1 MGIFNQF
8 PYSNF
13 HDMNM
18 DEIIK
23 ICRELQDAWTATSAE
38 WANYKDFIDNYF
50 ENLDVS
56 EEVLAAL
63 RIFASDGT
71 LNRIMDPV
79 IAETTADW
87 LLNHI
92 SATSGE
98 TVIDTSLSVEGAAA
112 DAKTTGLFAKYGLNY
127 GGVTSF
133 SQILTQGL
141 YIYNKNTFTDELPDT
156 FSQYGY
162 ILCLFNSSTAD
173 EKFFII
179 FDENL
184 NAVIKYNNKSESIT
198 YAKKYKGV
206 LSDFADAQDGI
217 YAVSPS
223 TLNVPSMNG
232 AYGWIEVT
240 IYDNGYKTAT
250 LYRDSGS
257 VVTYAYNTWYNIFHN
272 NTWYL
277 IGDSLTEIN
286 STASRNW
293 TKLFESEGANIVNLG
308 VGGTGFAKTENRY
321 INRID
326 QLPAGY
332 CNIGVSAS
340 FNDMSA
346 GVEIGEPTDTG
357 TTSVCGYINDFF
369 DALMAHNPS
378 ATIICYAMP
387 PWDVYHYGVSR
398 SDRYINNLEIIC
410 KTRGI
415 AFDRSLY
422 DQSDMRPWV
431 QQYRNTFYTDG
442 SHPNNYGHIKIWNHL
457 QDFFSKNS
465 NEMLRR

>member
-1 MGIFNQF
+1 MGVFRDF

-13 HDMNM
+13 HEMNM
-18 DEIIK
+18 DVILK
-23 ICRELQDAWTATSAE
+23 IVREMVDEWTNTSAE
-38 WANYKDFIDNYF
+38 WATYKEFIDNYF

-56 EEVLAAL
+56 EEVLSAL
-63 RIFASDGT
+63 RIFANDGT
-71 LNRIMDPV
+71 LNRILDPV
-79 IAETTADW
+79 IAEETADW

-112 DAKTTGLFAKYGLNY
+112 DAKITGLFAKYGLNY
-127 GGVTSF
+127 GAVTSF

-141 YIYNKNTFTDELPDT
+141 YIYNKNTFTDDLPASFT
-156 FSQYGY
+156 QYGY
-162 ILCLFNSSTAD
+162 ILCLYNSNTAN
-173 EKFFII
+173 EKFYII

-184 NAVIKYNNKSESIT
+184 TAIIKYNNKSKSIT
-198 YAKKYKGV
+198 HAKKYLGV
-206 LSDFADAQDGI
+206 LSDFENAQDGL

-223 TLNVPSMNG
+223 TLNIPNMNG
-232 AYGWIEVT
+232 GYGWIEVT
-240 IYDNGYKTAT
+240 VYDNGYKIAT

-257 VVTYAYNTWYNIFHN
+257 VVTYAYNTWYNIYHN
-272 NTWYL
+272 ITWYL

-293 TKLFESEGANIVNLG
+293 TTLFASEGANIVNLG
-308 VGGTGFAKTENRY
+308 VSGTGFAKTENRY
-321 INRID
+321 INRINE
-326 QLPAGY
+326 LPTGY
-332 CNIGVSAS
+332 CNIGISAS

-346 GVEIGEPTDTG
+346 GVEIGNPTDTG
-357 TTSVCGYINDFF
+357 TNSVCGYINQFF
-369 DALMAHNPS
+369 DALLQHNPN

-387 PWDVYHYGVSR
+387 PWDVYHYGVTR
-398 SDRYINNLEIIC
+398 SDQYINNLEIIC

-422 DQSDMRPWV
+422 DNSDMRPWNAE
-431 QQYRNTFYTDG
+431 YRGSFYTDG

-457 QDFFSKNS
+457 SDFFLKNS
-465 NEMLRR
+465 NAVVRR

>member
-1 MGIFNQF
+1 MGIFQQF

-13 HDMNM
+13 HEMNL
-18 DEIIK
+18 DQIIK
-23 ICRELQDAWTATSAE
+23 IMREMQDE
-38 WANYKDFIDNYF
+38 WADTKSEWESYKDFIDNYF
-50 ENLDVS
+50 ANLDVS
-56 EEVLAAL
+56 EEVLDAMRAL
-63 RIFASDGT
+63 ASDGT
-71 LNRIMDPV
+71 LNQIIDPTIV
-79 IAETTADW
+79 TETAAWLAD
-87 LLNHI
+87 HI
-92 SATSGE
+92 TQPTTPA
-98 TVIDTSLSVEGAAA
+98 IDTSLAVAGAAA
-112 DAKTTGLFAKYGLNY
+112 DARMTGLFAKYGLNY

-133 SQILTQGL
+133 SQIVTQGL
-141 YIYNKNTFTDELPDT
+141 YIYNKNTFTDTLPSDFT
-156 FSQYGY
+156 QYGY
-162 ILCLFNSSTAD
+162 ILCLFNSSSAT

-179 FDENL
+179 FDEDL
-184 NAVIKYNNKSESIT
+184 RAIIKYNNKSENIT
-198 YAKKYKGV
+198 YNKKYRGT
-206 LSDFADAQDGI
+206 LSDFANAQDGI

-232 AYGWIEVT
+232 GYGWIEVT
-240 IYDNGYKTAT
+240 IYDNGYKSAT

-257 VVTYAYNTWYNIFHN
+257 VVTYAYNTWYNTYH

-286 STASRNW
+286 NTATRNW
-293 TKLFESEGANIVNLG
+293 TKLFESEGATIVNLG
-308 VGGTGFAKTENRY
+308 ISGTGFAKSNDRY
-321 INRID
+321 INRIS

-346 GVEIGEPTDTG
+346 GIPIGDPTDTG
-357 TTSVCGYINDFF
+357 TISVCGYINDFF
-369 DALMAHNPS
+369 DALMTHNPQ

-387 PWDVYHYGVSR
+387 PWDVYHYGVSA
-398 SDRYINNLEIIC
+398 SDSYINNLEIIC
-410 KTRGI
+410 KTKGI

-431 QQYRNTFYTDG
+431 SQYRSTFYTDG

-457 QDFFSKNS
+457 QDFFSKNN